1 MCAKFLAVGLD
12 LRPETAKLS
21 SDVILAR
28 CQWRRC
34 ETCSVVCS
42 QQQRCCR
49 LRRRIIRMNYEIR
62 RATIRAATGVGTR
75 PRHNC

>member
-42 QQQRCCR
+42 Q